1 MDQSDNQNPPGK
13 KTTRKKLVDLKAV
26 AALLDDGDAEGGDEG
41 NVHQLKKAKAGSYAP
56 NEELIQATARIKN
69 QRDLISSRLQKMES
83 NRGKVSK
90 TVFNKVNR
98 DYMMQLESITKI
110 LAEKK
115 DLLNAELKDLY
126 LMREKHTVDTN
137 RHKEIL
143 EEARFRHFLEEFSE
157 EQFKEVEEYESR
169 EITNLGA
176 VLAQIQSYIK
186 LHEELFDPQD
196 LDYSVTTKKNEHAYA
211 KSETAEPTKTIIPPI
226 AKTEPVAPKAEV
238 PLPAEPEQKALVV
251 EQTDE
256 IQINPE
262 AAKNAGVAETRNTVE
277 EDVLVPEPLDESDY
291 FRPAD
296 LSDPSITAP
305 ATRTATPK
313 RDGFDE
319 LTPPPSAK
327 KLEEPESIF
336 DVLEDVQLESGPEQ
350 KEEPASSVTELGSEP
365 PSAMSKPVSVPTVEG
380 HAGQYHLVFTE
391 MVENLGMSEYVLRDN
406 VSIGRSPSNDL
417 VLKAAKVSRQHAA
430 INKYKNQFLI
440 IDLKSSNGVFVN
452 GKKVEEHTLENN
464 DEISIGGYKMIFKAP
479 A

>member
-26 AALLDDGDAEGGDEG
+26 AALLDDGDDEGGGQD
-41 NVHQLKKAKAGSYAP
+41 NVHQLKGAKAGSYAP

-98 DYMMQLESITKI
+98 DYMMQLESINKI

-115 DLLNAELKDLY
+115 DLLNTELKDLY

-169 EITNLGA
+169 EITNLGT

-196 LDYSVTTKKNEHAYA
+196 LDYSVTATKIE
-211 KSETAEPTKTIIPPI
+211 TKTIIPPV
-226 AKTEPVAPKAEV
+226 AKKEPVAFKAEV
-238 PLPAEPEQKALVV
+238 PPPPPAEPEQKAPVV
-251 EQTDE
+251 EKTDE
-256 IQINPE
+256 IQINVE
-262 AAKNAGVAETRNTVE
+262 AAKTAELAESRNADE
-277 EDVLVPEPLDESDY
+277 EDILVPEPLDESDY

-305 ATRTATPK
+305 VTKTATAKK
-313 RDGFDE
+313 RDSFDE

-365 PSAMSKPVSVPTVEG
+365 PSIQPKPVSIPTAEG
-380 HAGQYHLVFTE
+380 HAAQYHLVFTE
-391 MVENLGMSEYVLRDN
+391 MVEDLGISEYVLRDN

-464 DEISIGGYKMIFKAP
+464 DEISIGGYKMIFKTP